1 MEAKAVEENGFT
13 EGSGGVMGLDE
24 PKKMTRED
32 WRKKKE
38 LEEQRKLGNA
48 PAEVDE
54 EGKDINPHIP
64 QYISSVPWYIDPSKR
79 PTLKHQRPQLEKQI
93 KYSPFGD
100 WYFRGVDEGTK
111 ATKFRKGSCENCGA
125 MTHKK
130 KDCMERPR
138 KVGAKFTGT
147 DIAPDEYVQPKL
159 SLDYDGKRD
168 RWNGYNPE
176 EHMKIVEEYA
186 KVDLAKR
193 TLKAQKL
200 QEELASGKLTE
211 QSAQRKHWGGEEQI
225 PQAERDHNSED
236 EDEDKYADDIDMP
249 GQNFD
254 SKRRITVRNLRIRED
269 IAKYLRN
276 LDPNSAYYDPK
287 TRAMRENPYANTGK
301 NPDEVDYAG
310 DNFVRYSGDT
320 ITMAQTQLFAW
331 EAYEKGSDVHLQADP
346 TKLEVLHK
354 SFKVKKE
361 DFKECQKES
370 ILEKYGGQEH
380 LNVPPRELLLAQT
393 EDYVEYSR
401 HGAIIKGQD
410 KAIAHSKYEE
420 DVLINNH
427 KSIWGSF
434 WCDGKWGY
442 KCCHSFV
449 KFSYCIGET
458 GKNTNGEDNTDVSL
472 HVQEVANHKEEE
484 CEAKTRTLMEIHQ
497 EKRKEEKKK
506 KKKKHRKSHDSD
518 SDNEEGKKLEK
529 LKKALNVEEERLKQ
543 VEKLMQMDERKRPY
557 NSMYDSREPTEE
569 EIEAYQM
576 KRQRADDPMASFLGL

>member
-1 MEAKAVEENGFT
+1 MSLPDSVMTEEAATQSGS
-13 EGSGGVMGLDE
+13 EGIVGLDE

-79 PTLKHQRPQLEKQI
+79 PTLKHQRPQQERQKQFSAI
-93 KYSPFGD
+93 GE
-100 WYFRGVDEGTK
+100 WYKRGVQEKSVT
-111 ATKFRKGSCENCGA
+111 TKFRKGACENCGA
-125 MTHKK
+125 FTHKK

-147 DIAPDEYVQPKL
+147 GIAPDEHSQVTL
-159 SLDYDGKRD
+159 ALDYDGKRD
-168 RWNGYNPE
+168 RWNGYDPE
-176 EHMKIVEEYA
+176 DHQRIVEEYA

-193 TLKAQKL
+193 TLKAHRL
-200 QEELASGKLTE
+200 QDELASGKLMDQTMKILFWMFSSPCLSL
-211 QSAQRKHWGGEEQI
+211 Q
-225 PQAERDHNSED
+225 EREHNSED

-287 TRAMRENPYANTGK
+287 TRAMRENPYSNTGM
-301 NPDEVDYAG
+301 NPDEVGYAG

-331 EAYEKGSDVHLQADP
+331 EAYEKGSEVHLQADP
-346 TKLEVLHK
+346 TKLELLHQ
-354 SFKVKKE
+354 SYKVKKE
-361 DFKECQKES
+361 DFKEKQKEG

-380 LNVPPRELLLAQT
+380 LDAPPRELLLAQT

-401 HGAIIKGQD
+401 HGAVIKGLD
-410 KAIAHSKYEE
+410 KAVARSKYEE

-427 KSIWGSF
+427 TCIWGSY
-434 WCDGKWGY
+434 WRDGCWGY
-442 KCCHSFV
+442 KCCHSMV
-449 KFSYCIGET
+449 KQSYCT
-458 GKNTNGEDNTDVSL
+458 GDAGIKTAVSRFVLCTKVLLDTHDRSGYALEAED
-472 HVQEVANHKEEE
+472 
-484 CEAKTRTLMEIHQ
+484 
-497 EKRKEEKKK
+497 KRL
-506 KKKKHRKSHDSD
+506 R
-518 SDNEEGKKLEK
+518 
-529 LKKALNVEEERLKQ
+529 Q
-543 VEKLMQMDERKRPY
+543 VEMMMQLDERKRPY
-557 NSMYDSREPTEE
+557 NSLQEVKEPTEAE
-569 EIEAYQM
+569 MEAFRM
-576 KRQRADDPMASFLGL
+576 KRSRPDDPMASFLGQ

>member
-1 MEAKAVEENGFT
+1 MSTAAVDAVNAAT
-13 EGSGGVMGLDE
+13 PMSGSKEVSLEE

-79 PTLKHQRPQLEKQI
+79 PTLKHQRPQPEKQ
-93 KYSPFGD
+93 KQYSSSGE
-100 WYFRGVDEGTK
+100 WYKRGVKENSITTK
-111 ATKFRKGSCENCGA
+111 YRKGACENCGA

-130 KDCMERPR
+130 KDCFERPR
-138 KVGAKFTGT
+138 RVGAKFTGT
-147 DIAPDEYVQPKL
+147 NIAPDEHVQPQL
-159 SLDYDGKRD
+159 MFDYDGKRD

-200 QEELASGKLTE
+200 QEELASGKLVE
-211 QSAQRKHWGGEEQI
+211 QANSPKHQWGEEEPNSQT
-225 PQAERDHNSED
+225 EKDHNSED

-287 TRAMRENPYANTGK
+287 TRAMRENPYANAGK
-301 NPDEVDYAG
+301 NPDEVSYAG
-310 DNFVRYSGDT
+310 DNFVRYTGDT
-320 ITMAQTQLFAW
+320 ISMAQTQLFAW
-331 EAYEKGSDVHLQADP
+331 EAYDKGSEVHLQADP
-346 TKLEVLHK
+346 TKLELLYK

-361 DFKECQKES
+361 DFKEQQKES

-380 LNVPPRELLLAQT
+380 LDAPPAELLLAQT

-401 HGAIIKGQD
+401 HGTVIKGQER
-410 KAIAHSKYEE
+410 AVACSKYEE
-420 DVLINNH
+420 DVKINNH
-427 KSIWGSF
+427 THIWGSY
-434 WCDGKWGY
+434 WKDGRWGY
-442 KCCHSFV
+442 KCCHSFF
-449 KFSYCIGET
+449 KYSYCTGEA
-458 GKNTNGEDNTDVSL
+458 GKEI
-472 HVQEVANHKEEE
+472 ANSEE
-484 CEAKTRTLMEIHQ
+484 CIMNDTTGEESVKKPQTLMEMHQ
-497 EKRKEEKKK
+497 EKLKEEKKK
-506 KKKKHRKSHDSD
+506 KRKKRKHRKSNSESD
-518 SDNEEGKKLEK
+518 DEEKKHEK
-529 LKKALNVEEERLKQ
+529 LKKVLCK
-543 VEKLMQMDERKRPY
+543 
-557 NSMYDSREPTEE
+557 
-569 EIEAYQM
+569 
-576 KRQRADDPMASFLGL
+576 G

>member
-1 MEAKAVEENGFT
+1 MAAAAVDTVNAAPVA
-13 EGSGGVMGLDE
+13 GSKEMSLEE

-79 PTLKHQRPQLEKQI
+79 PTLKHQRPQPEKQ
-93 KYSPFGD
+93 KQFSSSVE
-100 WYFRGVDEGTK
+100 WYKRGVKENSITTK
-111 ATKFRKGSCENCGA
+111 YRKGACENCGA

-130 KDCMERPR
+130 KDCFERPR
-138 KVGAKFTGT
+138 RVGAKFTGT
-147 DIAPDEYVQPKL
+147 NIAPDEHVQPQL
-159 SLDYDGKRD
+159 MFDYDGKRD

-200 QEELASGKLTE
+200 QEELASGKLVE
-211 QSAQRKHWGGEEQI
+211 QANSPKHQWGEEEPNSQM
-225 PQAERDHNSED
+225 EKDHNSED

-287 TRAMRENPYANTGK
+287 TRAMRENPYANAGK
-301 NPDEVDYAG
+301 NPDEVSYAG
-310 DNFVRYSGDT
+310 DNFVRYTGDT
-320 ITMAQTQLFAW
+320 ISMAQTQLFAW
-331 EAYEKGSDVHLQADP
+331 EAYDKGSEVHLQADP
-346 TKLEVLHK
+346 TKLELFWISCNK
-354 SFKVKKE
+354 KV
-361 DFKECQKES
+361 ECNLYCKC
-370 ILEKYGGQEH
+370 IYMFNFLYGGK
-380 LNVPPRELLLAQT
+380 NFGCSPAELLLAQT

-401 HGAIIKGQD
+401 HGTVIKGQER
-410 KAIAHSKYEE
+410 AVACSKYEE
-420 DVLINNH
+420 DVKIHNH
-427 KSIWGSF
+427 THIWGSY
-434 WCDGKWGY
+434 WKEGRWGY

-449 KFSYCIGET
+449 KYSYCTGEA
-458 GKNTNGEDNTDVSL
+458 GKEIVNS
-472 HVQEVANHKEEE
+472 EE
-484 CEAKTRTLMEIHQ
+484 CIVNDITGEESVKKPQTLMEVSLSSFVLNSDD
-497 EKRKEEKKK
+497 EEKKQEK
-506 KKKKHRKSHDSD
+506 LKKHRK
-518 SDNEEGKKLEK
+518 KKCALAMA
-529 LKKALNVEEERLKQ
+529 LMFSLSLQALNAEEARLLHVK
-543 VEKLMQMDERKRPY
+543 ELMQVDERKRPY
-557 NSMYDSREPTEE
+557 NILYETREPTEE
-569 EIEAYQM
+569 EMEAYRM
-576 KRQRADDPMASFLGL
+576 KRQRPDDPMASFLGQ